1 MGLRAAL
8 EPQLAAVGIT
18 RVADLA
24 GLDEIDLPVFAAVRP
39 RARSLAVSQGKGL
52 DPESAW
58 VGAVLEAAELH
69 AAEHVEAA
77 RRQETGA
84 VRRLLPTGTDA
95 AASADVDGWVEGR
108 ALPGGET
115 IWVPRDMVALDL
127 TRPCRL
133 RHWRRTSSGLGAGAT
148 VEAACRHALF
158 EVVERHVLAS
168 VAAAPRRARE
178 LRLAPSPDGELGAVL
193 EPIRA
198 AGMQPLLW
206 LLPSP
211 PGLFV
216 VKARL
221 PGTVPTA
228 PAVLGAACDVSASR
242 AAARALL
249 ECVQSRATR
258 LAGARDDLDDA
269 DYAAHEENALAARLR
284 ATRTAST
291 TAWPDDENLPATS
304 AAIVAALAA
313 AGFPAV
319 VVVALPTPLVGV
331 EVVRALVPGS
341 RDSFAPLSVARAA

>member
-77 RRQETGA
+77 RRPKTEA
-84 VRRLLPTGTDA
+84 VRRLLPADIDA
-95 AASADVDGWVEGR
+95 AASADVDGWVEGW

-133 RHWRRTSSGLGAGAT
+133 RRWRRTSSGLGAGAT
-148 VEAACRHALF
+148 VEAACRHALL

-168 VAAAPRRARE
+168 VADAPRRARE
-178 LRLAPSPDGELGAVL
+178 LSLAPSPDGELGAVL

-228 PAVLGAACDVSASR
+228 PAVLGAACDLSASR
-242 AAARALL
+242 AAVRALL

-258 LAGARDDLDDA
+258 LAGARDDLVDA
-269 DYAAHEENALAARLR
+269 DYACDDETALADRLR
-284 ATRTAST
+284 AARTGET
-291 TAWPDDENLPATS
+291 VGWPEAEGLAATS
-304 AAIVAALAA
+304 AAVVAALTA
-313 AGFPAV
+313 AGFPDA
-319 VVVALPTPLVGV
+319 VVVALPTPLLGV

-341 RDSFAPLSVARAA
+341 RDSFAPLSVAHAA